1 MGRRGMHSKEEFR
14 ELSLATMEA
23 HLVEHDASMM
33 SLRKLAKAIG
43 YAPGMVLSVFKS
55 YALFL
60 LEVNARTLDAM
71 TLFIDEAL
79 SGSEHLP
86 KSTRLCLIAE
96 AYLSFAEHHPHRWRL
111 VFEHKMPDSETLP
124 DWMQKRIDGLFLK
137 LSEYLAFDGKETDE
151 DREKVIKTLW
161 ASVHGITLLSIDD
174 KLFVNSGMDG
184 RVMIQSLVE
193 NFMSGNKKGR

>member
-1 MGRRGMHSKEEFR
+1 MR
-14 ELSLATMEA
+14 
-23 HLVEHDASMM
+23 LVWCCLYLK
-33 SLRKLAKAIG
+33 LRL
-43 YAPGMVLSVFKS
+43 V
-55 YALFL
+55 L

-193 NFMSGNKKGR
+193 NFMSGNEKGR